1 MTLKHDSTLA
11 GLIAGLIIVG
21 SAVAAP
27 PPGKGNGNGN
37 GNGNGGPPPHAQSG
51 PGNSSAG
58 NSGNNGAAYGNAPK
72 GNSGGANAA
81 GNAYRGPDAYVNIR
95 FSDSQRSYLNNYFG
109 RQFRMGNCPPGLA
122 KKNNGCMPPGQ
133 AKKWRIGYP
142 LGRDVIFYDLPSAVL
157 AELGY
162 PPAGYRYV
170 RVAND
175 ILMLAVGTGL
185 VVDAI
190 ANLGGN

>member
-11 GLIAGLIIVG
+11 GLIAGLIIAG

-27 PPGKGNGNGN
+27 PPGKGN

-51 PGNSSAG
+51 PGNSGAG
-58 NSGNNGAAYGNAPK
+58 NGGSGAAYGNAPK

>member
-11 GLIAGLIIVG
+11 GLIAGLIIAG

-27 PPGKGNGNGN
+27 PPGKGNGNG
-37 GNGNGGPPPHAQSG
+37 GPPPHAQSG
-51 PGNSSAG
+51 P
-58 NSGNNGAAYGNAPK
+58 